1 MLLSN
6 NPAITRIGTC
16 RFQVTNIYNVKSFTN
31 KLKPMLPGN
40 KPEFSELMFTQWDS
54 RWERYPQ
61 SFPKINHSR
70 GVSLGQRDSFFALKM
85 YKKDDVFFLRVADDW
100 FVKYD
105 GPDTSLVESDY
116 QRLRLFIYLRVKQRM
131 DVESKLKTSTRV
143 KDGKATKK
151 TLPKPRA
158 RPRARP
164 RAKPRI
170 NRGKKLVKIALSKC
184 NKKNVNRK
192 KR

>member
-1 MLLSN
+1 
-6 NPAITRIGTC
+6 
-16 RFQVTNIYNVKSFTN
+16 
-31 KLKPMLPGN
+31 MLPGN
-40 KPEFSELMFTQWDS
+40 KPEFSELIFTQW
-54 RWERYPQ
+54 ERSPQ
-61 SFPKINHSR
+61 PFPKIDHSR
-70 GVSLGQRDSFFALKM
+70 GVSLRQRHSFFVLKI

-105 GPDTSLVESDY
+105 GPDASLVESDY
-116 QRLRLFIYLRVKQRM
+116 QRLRESIYLRVQQRM
-131 DVESKLKTSTRV
+131 DFESKLTSTRV

-158 RPRARP
+158 RPRSRP

>member
-61 SFPKINHSR
+61 PFPKINHSR

-131 DVESKLKTSTRV
+131 DVESKLKTSRV

-158 RPRARP
+158 RPRTRP

>member
-16 RFQVTNIYNVKSFTN
+16 RFQVTNIYNVKSFTK

-40 KPEFSELMFTQWDS
+40 KPEFSELMFTQW
-54 RWERYPQ
+54 ERSPQ
-61 SFPKINHSR
+61 PFPKIDHSR
-70 GVSLGQRDSFFALKM
+70 GVSLGQRDSFFALKI

-131 DVESKLKTSTRV
+131 DVESKLISV

-158 RPRARP
+158 RPRSRP